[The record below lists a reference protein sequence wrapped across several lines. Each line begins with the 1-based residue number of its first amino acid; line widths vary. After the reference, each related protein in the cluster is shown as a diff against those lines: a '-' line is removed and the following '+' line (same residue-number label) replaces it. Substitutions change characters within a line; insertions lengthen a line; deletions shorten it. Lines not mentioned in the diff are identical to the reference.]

1 MTSAAPGVPPAVSAE
16 AGRSVAVAPG
26 HFGTVLLPPAD
37 TPAAVARRLAS
48 RIVTLCWVELR
59 KIRHD
64 RTELYTRAIQPAL
77 WLLIYGEVFTK
88 IHAIPTPGG
97 IPYLAYLAPGILAQ
111 SALFIAIFYGIQI
124 IWERDAGVLT
134 KLMVTPTPRAALI
147 SGKAFAAGV
156 RSIVQATVV
165 VILSALLGVILTD
178 NPLKYLGAV
187 LVVILGS
194 AFFSCLSMTI
204 AGIALS
210 RDRLMGIGQAI
221 TMPLFF
227 SSSALYP
234 EKIMPGWLQAI
245 SKCNPLSYEVDA
257 LRGLL
262 IGTPAHLGLDFA
274 VLAVATVVGVA
285 ASAALL
291 PRLAR

>member
-1 MTSAAPGVPPAVSAE
+1 VTSAARGAPPAAL
-16 AGRSVAVAPG
+16 ADPA
-26 HFGTVLLPPAD
+26 LLPVD
-37 TPAAVARRLAS
+37 TPAAIVRRLAS

-88 IHAIPTPGG
+88 IRAIPTPGG

-147 SGKAFAAGV
+147 TGKAFAAGV
-156 RSIVQATVV
+156 RSVVQATVV
-165 VILSALLGVILTD
+165 VILSAILGVTLTD
-178 NPLKYLGAV
+178 NPLKLVGAG
-187 LVVILGS
+187 LVVALGS

-204 AGIALS
+204 AGLALS

-245 SKCNPLSYEVDA
+245 SRCNPLSYQVDA

-262 IGTPAHLGLDFA
+262 IGTPAHLGLDLI
-274 VLAVATVVGVA
+274 VLVAATVAGVT